1 MLEWISR
8 IEVSALYT
16 QHDHDQP
23 LHTLKAPR
31 YSLRRSFSWARRF
44 SVFGG
49 TSLLEISNNFY
60 STIIQQL
67 KSDSRALAMHVCSR
81 WIFLAPKWSKNLLCC
96 PWNGPRK
103 VYSDRA
109 LSLLPLLT
117 TSVLRYIVFQLS
129 TVENSVQCIFEDK
142 EMKCSTEAW
151 SKNAKSLRP
160 ARVSINKKKLAPKQ
174 STRQTFFCALF
185 NFVMANAEIVV
196 CKLINRE
203 TFKEK
208 IFASKIRMRHRGGF
222 VGVRQP
228 ET

>member
-1 MLEWISR
+1 MTNRSTP
-8 IEVSALYT
+8 S
-16 QHDHDQP
+16 
-23 LHTLKAPR
+23 K
-31 YSLRRSFSWARRF
+31 LRDILFVARSPEQG
-44 SVFGG
+44 VFGG

-103 VYSDRA
+103 VYSDRT

-117 TSVLRYIVFQLS
+117 TSVLRQYFSCQLLRTRCS
-129 TVENSVQCIFEDK
+129 AFSKIRKWSVRP
-142 EMKCSTEAW
+142 EAW

-185 NFVMANAEIVV
+185 NFVMANAELLSYANWLIERLLRRKYSLRKSECVTAADSWACDNQKHNQ
-196 CKLINRE
+196 CKV
-203 TFKEK
+203 
-208 IFASKIRMRHRGGF
+208 H
-222 VGVRQP
+222 
-228 ET
+228 